1 MFKKFIILLL
11 VAVSFMSCEKEEG
24 EGGTSEIRGKV
35 YVLDYNA
42 DMMHLLKEYYA
53 PEEDVYIIY
62 GDDEVYSDRFRTN
75 YDGSFVFKNLQK
87 GEYTIFVYSKNIKVP
102 AEVEPIFVNV
112 TIDSAFQT
120 VVIPENIVIKK

>member
-35 YVLDYNA
+35 YVHDYTA
-42 DMMHLLKEYYA
+42 DMTWLEKEYYA

-62 GDDEVYSDRFRTN
+62 GDDEIYSDRFRTN

>member
-35 YVLDYNA
+35 YVHDYTA
-42 DMMHLLKEYYA
+42 DMTWLEKEYYA

-62 GDDEVYSDRFRTN
+62 GDDEIYSDRFRTN

-87 GEYTIFVYSKNIKVP
+87 GEYTIFVYSKNLAVP
-102 AEVEPIFVNV
+102 AKVEPIFVNV